1 MRSLSFAF
9 QFGHL
14 ENMAMLVKLAAETE
28 EIYTGKSHTRLFVVF
43 FQSQAQF
50 DEMEGMLFDTLIEPL
65 NDVLER
71 RGLDEIVDDA
81 IEVESLDVP
90 AGTPVDLVL

>member
-1 MRSLSFAF
+1 
-9 QFGHL
+9 
-14 ENMAMLVKLAAETE
+14 MAILVKLAAETE
-28 EIYTGKSHTRLFVVF
+28 NQDSGRTHTRLFVVS

-50 DEMEGMLFDTLIEPL
+50 DEVEGMLFDTLIEPL

>member
-1 MRSLSFAF
+1 MVS
-9 QFGHL
+9 
-14 ENMAMLVKLAAETE
+14 
-28 EIYTGKSHTRLFVVF
+28 

-50 DEMEGMLFDTLIEPL
+50 DEIEGMLFDTLIEPL

-71 RGLDEIVDDA
+71 RWLDEIVDDA